1 MINRQITKQLLEA
14 AKQYPVITIT
24 GPRQSG
30 KTTCCRLSF
39 PNLPYSSLETPETRN
54 YAISDPRAYLGQ
66 FENGGIIDEIQRV
79 PEITSYLQEIID
91 NPKFTGLFVLTG
103 SQNFSVRNTINQSLA
118 GRSAAFT
125 LLPFSIGEIKKN
137 TDEIE
142 DKELIYKGFYPRL
155 YDKTIPPHRFY
166 SDYVNTYIERDL
178 RSLSLIKDLST
189 FQTFLKLCAG
199 RTGELLNLQNLAN
212 DCGIAQSTAREW
224 VSLLEASYIIY
235 RLPPF
240 FQNVGKR
247 LIKSPKIY
255 FYDPGL
261 AAYLIDIVDPVQIDT
276 HPLRGALFET
286 MILSELI
293 KIRFNMGRNNNL
305 LFYRDSNGSE
315 VDVVIPQSIGNTII
329 EIKSAKTITDKFFKE
344 LNRFEALVKEP
355 VQKILVYSGDTVR
368 KQSGVQITNLKSLE
382 EHLIF

>member
-137 TDEIE
+137 TR
-142 DKELIYKGFYPRL
+142 G
-155 YDKTIPPHRFY
+155 
-166 SDYVNTYIERDL
+166 
-178 RSLSLIKDLST
+178 
-189 FQTFLKLCAG
+189 
-199 RTGELLNLQNLAN
+199 
-212 DCGIAQSTAREW
+212 CG
-224 VSLLEASYIIY
+224 Y
-235 RLPPF
+235 F
-240 FQNVGKR
+240 F
-247 LIKSPKIY
+247 
-255 FYDPGL
+255 
-261 AAYLIDIVDPVQIDT
+261 
-276 HPLRGALFET
+276 
-286 MILSELI
+286 
-293 KIRFNMGRNNNL
+293 
-305 LFYRDSNGSE
+305 
-315 VDVVIPQSIGNTII
+315 
-329 EIKSAKTITDKFFKE
+329 
-344 LNRFEALVKEP
+344 
-355 VQKILVYSGDTVR
+355 
-368 KQSGVQITNLKSLE
+368 
-382 EHLIF
+382 